1 MGKKIIMLAG
11 KGSSTLFMYNG
22 IKGEYQI
29 DKVIIEK
36 SVSKKIFIK
45 RRIKK
50 LGLARVFGQIMFQI
64 VCVKLLNITSKKR
77 VQEIKTSNKLS
88 DKPIPEEIL
97 IEVPSVN
104 SNECKTLLQKL
115 NPDIIIV
122 NGTRIISKKTL
133 NSTNAVLVN
142 THAGITPNYRGVHGA
157 YWALANNDRNNCGV
171 TVHLVDPGIDTGGI
185 LYQENIEVIN
195 NDNFTTYTYLQIAK
209 GIKLMKKALDDIINN
224 NISINKKNS
233 ESNLW
238 SHPTIWKYYWY
249 RIIKRVK

>member
-1 MGKKIIMLAG
+1 
-11 KGSSTLFMYNG
+11 
-22 IKGEYQI
+22 
-29 DKVIIEK
+29 
-36 SVSKKIFIK
+36 
-45 RRIKK
+45 
-50 LGLARVFGQIMFQI
+50 MFQI

-238 SHPTIWKYYWY
+238 SHPTIWKYFWF